1 MIARL
6 FSQKPDDSFTL
17 SHRSLM
23 RLMFKLLFW
32 SYFPILLCIG
42 LVQPLSAQINFR
54 YPGPDV
60 PVFGAI
66 PMQAFAMDP
75 ADTTEND
82 YRYLYKGMDVR
93 FEVKG
98 DRIHALITH
107 HLRIRVQTQFGTMA
121 GLISIPLYAEND
133 LETLESIEA
142 STWLSPG
149 RSLPLDPETR
159 RQVKVN
165 ERYTITEF
173 SMPEVK
179 PGVVLDIR
187 YTVRRRYLEELPDF
201 NVMMNQPV
209 DFAMVRLVN
218 STFLRYRAI
227 PINGNGELNVNE
239 ARVDTGLVRNIFEGR
254 SSEPLLVQSWHA
266 RNVPALREEPLSGSA
281 DDYRWRIKFQWSE
294 FGNPRQYLE
303 SGWDVVAAELRRR
316 PGLYSQIERYEAGRR
331 IGAGFGLR
339 VADTRARVDSI
350 YAFVR
355 DQANASVN
363 RGVTSEEDPAI
374 VLEGQPASPALI
386 NQVLIS
392 ILRGAGVPAWPLLTA
407 SREYGKILT
416 DFPSYYQFNRLL
428 VFVQLPGEALLL
440 DATDPFSKVGMIPDD
455 LVGSDGFILK
465 EEDYAWVKLRTDQTQ
480 SHLEVQFDGRLDRNG
495 SLTGRLRSQHQGLKS
510 RQFEQRAFSMPDPI
524 ALAEELLF
532 RNANRASYRK
542 ASIIPA
548 TKGSDPGLDLD
559 IQMNRFATSFREGLE
574 FNPMLVGWLEV
585 NPLGEGPRRL
595 PVSVDIPES
604 FSLIVNLALPA
615 GYRMPRPSDTQEAS
629 MTGASIKVA
638 YRQEGDTLRYR
649 VDVGLDAVTVPPE
662 NIAEIR
668 QFYDSWVALSSARWF
683 LERRG
688 NP

>member
-1 MIARL
+1 
-6 FSQKPDDSFTL
+6 
-17 SHRSLM
+17 M
-23 RLMFKLLFW
+23 RLMFHVLLW
-32 SYFPILLCIG
+32 WCLSILLWS
-42 LVQPLSAQINFR
+42 VPAQVASTQINFR
-54 YPGPDV
+54 YPGPEA
-60 PVFGAI
+60 PIFGAI

-75 ADTTEND
+75 LDTTEND
-82 YRYLYKGMDVR
+82 YRYLFKGMDVR
-93 FEVKG
+93 FEMKG
-98 DRIHALITH
+98 DRIHALISH
-107 HLRIRVQTQFGTMA
+107 HLRIRVQSQFGTMA

-142 STWLSPG
+142 ATWISPS
-149 RSLPLDPETR
+149 RSVSLNPETR

-173 SMPEVK
+173 SMPDVR
-179 PGVVLDIR
+179 PGVVLDVR
-187 YTVRRRYLEELPDF
+187 YTIRRRYLEELPDF

-209 DFAMVRLVN
+209 DFAMARLVN

-227 PINGNGELNVNE
+227 PINGKSELSFDE

-254 SSEPLLVQSWHA
+254 SSEPLLVQTWHA

-316 PGLYSQIERYEAGRR
+316 PGLYSQIERYETGRR

-339 VADTRARVDSI
+339 IADPRARIDSI

-355 DQANASVN
+355 DQANVSVN
-363 RGVTSEEDPAI
+363 RGVTTEEDPAI

-386 NQVLIS
+386 NQALIS
-392 ILRGAGVPAWPLLTA
+392 ILRGAGISAWPLLTA
-407 SREYGKILT
+407 SRDYGKILT

-428 VFVQLPGEALLL
+428 VYVQLPGEVLLL
-440 DATDPFSKVGMIPDD
+440 DAADPFSKPGMIPDD
-455 LVGSDGFILK
+455 LVGTDGFLLK
-465 EEDYAWVKLRTDQTQ
+465 EDEYAWVNLRTTQTNA
-480 SHLEVQFDGRLDRNG
+480 HLEVDFEGRLDTNG
-495 SLTGRLRSQHQGLKS
+495 RLTGRLRSNHRGLKA
-510 RQFEQRAFSMPDPI
+510 RQFQQRAYSMPDPI
-524 ALAEELLF
+524 ALAEEILF
-532 RNANRASYRK
+532 RNANRVRYRSAK
-542 ASIIPA
+542 MVQA
-548 TKGSDPGLDLD
+548 TNGSDPGLDLD
-559 IQMNRFATSFREGLE
+559 LHIDRFATSFREGLE
-574 FNPMLVGWLEV
+574 FNPMLVGWLEA

-604 FSLIVNLALPA
+604 FSLIVELALPP
-615 GYRMPRPSDTQEAS
+615 GFRMPRSSDAQEAS
-629 MTGASIKVA
+629 MTGASVKVA

-649 VDVGLDAVTVPPE
+649 VDVKLDAVTVPPE

-683 LERRG
+683 LERRRS
-688 NP
+688 P

>member
-1 MIARL
+1 
-6 FSQKPDDSFTL
+6 
-17 SHRSLM
+17 M
-23 RLMFKLLFW
+23 RLMFHVLLW
-32 SYFPILLCIG
+32 WCLSILLWS
-42 LVQPLSAQINFR
+42 VPAQVASAQINFR
-54 YPGPDV
+54 YPGPEA
-60 PVFGAI
+60 PIFGAI

-75 ADTTEND
+75 SDTTEND
-82 YRYLYKGMDVR
+82 YRYLFKGMDVR
-93 FEVKG
+93 FEMKG
-98 DRIHALITH
+98 DRIHALISH
-107 HLRIRVQTQFGTMA
+107 HLRIRVQSQFGTMA

-142 STWLSPG
+142 STWISPS
-149 RSLPLDPETR
+149 RSVSLNPETR

-173 SMPEVK
+173 SMPDVR
-179 PGVVLDIR
+179 PGVVLDVR
-187 YTVRRRYLEELPDF
+187 YTIRRRYLEELPDF

-209 DFAMVRLVN
+209 DFAMARLVN

-227 PINGNGELNVNE
+227 PINGKSELSFDE

-254 SSEPLLVQSWHA
+254 SSEPLLVQTWHA

-339 VADTRARVDSI
+339 IADPRARIDSI

-386 NQVLIS
+386 NQALIS
-392 ILRGAGVPAWPLLTA
+392 ILRGAGISAWPLLTA
-407 SREYGKILT
+407 SLEYGKILT

-428 VFVQLPGEALLL
+428 VYVQLPGEVLLL
-440 DATDPFSKVGMIPDD
+440 DAADPFSKPGMIPDD
-455 LVGSDGFILK
+455 LVGTDGFLLK
-465 EEDYAWVKLRTDQTQ
+465 ENEYAWVTLRTDQTNA
-480 SHLEVQFDGRLDRNG
+480 HLEVDFEGRLDNNG
-495 SLTGRLRSQHQGLKS
+495 RLTGRLRSNHRGLKA
-510 RQFEQRAFSMPDPI
+510 RQFQQRAYSMPDPI
-524 ALAEELLF
+524 ALAEEILF
-532 RNANRASYRK
+532 RNANRVRYRSAK
-542 ASIIPA
+542 MVQA
-548 TKGSDPGLDLD
+548 TNGSDPGLDLD
-559 IQMNRFATSFREGLE
+559 LHIDRFATSFREGLE
-574 FNPMLVGWLEV
+574 FNPMLVGWLEA

-604 FSLIVNLALPA
+604 FSLIVALALPP
-615 GYRMPRPSDTQEAS
+615 GFRMPRPSDAQEAS
-629 MTGASIKVA
+629 MTGASVKVA

-649 VDVGLDAVTVPPE
+649 VDVKLDAVTVPPE

-683 LERRG
+683 LERRR

>member
-1 MIARL
+1 MFPFIIRL
-6 FSQKPDDSFTL
+6 CL
-17 SHRSLM
+17 
-23 RLMFKLLFW
+23 
-32 SYFPILLCIG
+32 PILLWCG
-42 LVQPLSAQINFR
+42 MAHVASAQINFR
-54 YPGPDV
+54 YPGPEA
-60 PVFGAI
+60 PIFGAI

-75 ADTTEND
+75 SDTTEND
-82 YRYLYKGMDVR
+82 YRYLFKGMDVR
-93 FEVKG
+93 FEMKG
-98 DRIHALITH
+98 DRIHALIRH
-107 HLRIRVQTQFGTMA
+107 HLRIRVQSQFGTMA

-142 STWLSPG
+142 ATWISPS
-149 RSLPLDPETR
+149 RSVSLNPETR

-173 SMPEVK
+173 SMPDVR
-179 PGVVLDIR
+179 PGVVLDVR
-187 YTVRRRYLEELPDF
+187 YTIRRRYLEELPDF

-209 DFAMVRLVN
+209 DFAMARLVN

-227 PINGNGELNVNE
+227 PINGKSELSFDE

-254 SSEPLLVQSWHA
+254 SSEPLLVQTWHA

-316 PGLYSQIERYEAGRR
+316 PGLFSQIERYETGRR

-339 VADTRARVDSI
+339 IADPRARIDSI

-363 RGVTSEEDPAI
+363 RGVTTEEDPAI

-386 NQVLIS
+386 NQALIS
-392 ILRGAGVPAWPLLTA
+392 ILRGAGISAWPLLTA
-407 SREYGKILT
+407 SRDYGKILT

-428 VFVQLPGEALLL
+428 VYVQLPGEVLLL
-440 DATDPFSKVGMIPDD
+440 DAADPFSKPGMIPDD
-455 LVGSDGFILK
+455 LVGTDGFLLK
-465 EEDYAWVKLRTDQTQ
+465 EDEYAWVTLRTTQTNA
-480 SHLEVQFDGRLDRNG
+480 HLEVDFEGRLDNNG
-495 SLTGRLRSQHQGLKS
+495 RLTGRLRSNHRGLKA
-510 RQFEQRAFSMPDPI
+510 RQFQQRAYSMPDPI
-524 ALAEELLF
+524 ALAEEILF
-532 RNANRASYRK
+532 RNANRVRYRSAK
-542 ASIIPA
+542 MVQA
-548 TKGSDPGLDLD
+548 TNGSDPGLDLD
-559 IQMNRFATSFREGLE
+559 LHIDRFATSFREGLE
-574 FNPMLVGWLEV
+574 FNPMLVGWLEA

-604 FSLIVNLALPA
+604 FSLIVALALPP
-615 GYRMPRPSDTQEAS
+615 GFRMPRSSDAQEAS
-629 MTGASIKVA
+629 MTGASVKVA

-649 VDVGLDAVTVPPE
+649 VDVKLDAVTVPPE

-683 LERRG
+683 LERRR